1 MSGGGNLDPDELM
14 MDASSGKKSVGT
26 DLDNLGVNLED
37 GIVGGHHVGV
47 H

>member
-26 DLDNLGVNLED
+26 GLDNLGVNLDD
-37 GIVGGHHVGV
+37 GIGGGHNDV